1 MKTLILIPA
10 RFASS
15 RYPGKPLVDIAGKS
29 LLRRVWERC
38 IPVLGEEAVYVATD
52 DQRIVDHCEEQGMR
66 WVLTSDKCLT
76 GTDRLAE
83 AAQKLEA
90 DFYINVQGDEPMV
103 RPADI
108 SRVIEASAQFPGE
121 VLNATCDI
129 SSEPDFYSVNVPKVV
144 MRPDGRLLYMSRAP
158 IPGNKKK
165 TFVWGKKQ
173 VCIYGFPPES
183 LKNFASSTGK
193 TPLEEQEDI
202 EILRF
207 LEMGYDVRMIEV
219 SGSSV
224 AVDVPEDVERV
235 VGALEASGELSGA

>member
-1 MKTLILIPA
+1 MKILILIPA

-29 LLRRVWERC
+29 LLQRVWERC
-38 IPVLGEEAVYVATD
+38 VPVLGETSVYVATD
-52 DQRIVDHCEEQGMR
+52 DQRIVDHCKDHGMQ
-66 WVLTSDKCLT
+66 WVLTSDTCLT

-83 AAQKLEA
+83 AARKLKA

-108 SRVIEASAQFPGE
+108 TKVINAASEFPGE
-121 VLNATCDI
+121 ILNATCNIASD
-129 SSEPDFYSVNVPKVV
+129 SDFYSVNVPKAV

-165 TFVWGKKQ
+165 QFVWGKKQ
-173 VCIYGFPPES
+173 VCIYGFPPKALED
-183 LKNFASSTGK
+183 FSTSEEK
-193 TPLEEQEDI
+193 SPLEEQEDI

-224 AVDVPEDVERV
+224 AVDVPEDVARV
-235 VGALEASGELSGA
+235 IEALKASGEVPGA